1 MLTKQAVI
9 QVAAKTN
16 QARLLT
22 VVQAAVQVLIKTIVK
37 RTSNQAHLLQAAIQV
52 RAVVQLVLVLR
63 SNHQLRQL
71 PRKRLKL
78 PRLLLKFGKP
88 LMVKNII

>member
-1 MLTKQAVI
+1 MAGISCWIVNVGNQMAI
-9 QVAAKTN
+9 MQESQRAAE
-16 QARLLT
+16 
-22 VVQAAVQVLIKTIVK
+22 